1 MAFIVGFIIWLV
13 LGVVAGLIMPR
24 AYRAA
29 ATVPLLSVVFG
40 VFGAFIGGMLGTSPY
55 IFHDPTPLR
64 VGSLIGAFIGAAF
77 FSFLYHFIARKAI

>member
-1 MAFIVGFIIWLV
+1 MTFIVGFLVWLA

-29 ATVPLLSVVFG
+29 ATVPLLTVVFG
-40 VFGAFIGGMLGTSPY
+40 IFGAFIGGMLGTSPY

-64 VGSLIGAFIGAAF
+64 VGALIGAVLGAAF
-77 FSFLYHFIARKAI
+77 FTFLYHFIARKAL

>member
-1 MAFIVGFIIWLV
+1 MTFIGGFLIWLAFGV
-13 LGVVAGLIMPR
+13 LAGLVIPR

-29 ATVPLLSVVFG
+29 GTVPLLTVVFG

-64 VGSLIGAFIGAAF
+64 IGSLIGALVGSIF
-77 FSFLYHFIARKAI
+77 FSFLYHFIARKAV

>member
-1 MAFIVGFIIWLV
+1 MTFAVGFLV
-13 LGVVAGLIMPR
+13 WIAFGVVAGLIMGR

-29 ATVPLLSVVFG
+29 ATVPLLTVVFG

-64 VGSLIGAFIGAAF
+64 LGSLVGALLGSVFFTFI
-77 FSFLYHFIARKAI
+77 YHFIARKAI

>member
-1 MAFIVGFIIWLV
+1 MTFIVGFLIWV
-13 LGVVAGLIMPR
+13 AFGVVVGLVVTR

-29 ATVPLLSVVFG
+29 ATVPALTVIFG

-55 IFHDPTPLR
+55 IFHDPTPMR
-64 VGSLIGAFIGAAF
+64 FGSLLGALLGAVF

>member
-1 MAFIVGFIIWLV
+1 MAFIVGFIIWLA
-13 LGVVAGLIMPR
+13 LGVIAGLIMPR

-64 VGSLIGAFIGAAF
+64 VGALIGALLGAAF